1 VSILTQQGAATS
13 VSSFGLGGHGPW
25 SALASLAG
33 LVMALLVG
41 LRGRRAP
48 LRYRQLWMVLALL
61 IASSGAIACG
71 NSAVAKQATPAGTY
85 SITITATGST
95 GTPSSFT
102 LPLTVN

>member
-1 VSILTQQGAATS
+1 
-13 VSSFGLGGHGPW
+13 
-25 SALASLAG
+25 
-33 LVMALLVG
+33 MALLVG
-41 LRGRRAP
+41 LRGRRSP

-71 NSAVAKQATPAGTY
+71 NSKVAAQATPAGTY
-85 SITITATGST
+85 SITITVTGSM